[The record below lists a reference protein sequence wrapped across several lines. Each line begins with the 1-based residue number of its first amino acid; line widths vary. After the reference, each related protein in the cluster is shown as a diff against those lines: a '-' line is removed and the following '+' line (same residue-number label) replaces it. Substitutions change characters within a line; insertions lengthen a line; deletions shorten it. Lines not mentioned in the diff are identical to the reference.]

1 MKSFFALVPLFLLLL
16 ILSTA
21 NARKDVGEYWKGDMK
36 GQPMPEAIKELLQTA
51 STSFASNE
59 KTDCHEYDVSIYHDD
74 VGLQEKN
81 ILHERSSEKE
91 FEPRPDVSIYHKD
104 ETLEASKPL
113 IERSFIK
120 DQEPVSAATIYHN
133 DVTLEVLE
141 PRPDVRIYHDNT
153 FFKQELES
161 RPDVSIYHNDVGAK

>member
-1 MKSFFALVPLFLLLL
+1 MGKTWK

-74 VGLQEKN
+74 VGLQKKK

-91 FEPRPDVSIYHKD
+91 FEPRPDVSIYHND
-104 ETLEASKPL
+104 ETLS
-113 IERSFIK
+113 IK
-120 DQEPVSAATIYHN
+120 ALN
-133 DVTLEVLE
+133 
-141 PRPDVRIYHDNT
+141 
-153 FFKQELES
+153 
-161 RPDVSIYHNDVGAK
+161 